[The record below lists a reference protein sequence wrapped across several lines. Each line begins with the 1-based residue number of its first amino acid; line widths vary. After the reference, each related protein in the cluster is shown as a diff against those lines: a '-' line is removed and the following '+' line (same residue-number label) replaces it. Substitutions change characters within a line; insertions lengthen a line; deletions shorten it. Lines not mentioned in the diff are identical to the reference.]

1 MNGVVNGPGRDVLTR
16 LVMQEQKLM
25 VKGLLRHFKNN
36 VLGLG
41 VRNALQVG
49 LVEKVTNQLQD

>member
-16 LVMQEQKLM
+16 LVMQGQKLT

-36 VLGLG
+36 VLGLD

-49 LVEKVTNQLQD
+49 